1 MRPKTSDGGEDNALE
16 GDGEVVS
23 VVEWKSS
30 KIGGDARVLSSAFT
44 GPEIPRSIGERVLES
59 PRPSKTTI
67 WL

>member
-30 KIGGDARVLSSAFT
+30 KIGGDARSEFRVY
-44 GPEIPRSIGERVLES
+44 RSEDAAIHR
-59 PRPSKTTI
+59 
-67 WL
+67 